1 LKLKHAFAL
10 FVLCLILF
18 AFYLPKEGFR
28 GYDSYY
34 FLNFI
39 CKSDSFEQFGQI
51 NIEPLALLVFSGLPC
66 DFVLLKLM
74 LFLLFFAGVLII
86 AFTGELINKDYGWM
100 AGAFTFL
107 SPILYRTAFKLENDA
122 FALPFMFASVFY
134 FVKFL
139 KQNKRIDFFKSIF
152 WGMIGAGFWG
162 VTLYL
167 PFGFALL
174 SVPFIAI
181 ALLTSFFF
189 GQRLLVNALPIES
202 VLESNPTGAII
213 NYVGYFFAVVGLNY
227 SILLPSIVFFGG
239 LGLLNPKLS
248 ILAIPF
254 LSLLVVEALR
264 FIPKN
269 WRTLLPWFCLALA
282 FAWGFNLYFDNPTQG
297 ELEITSFAAQQS
309 LHKNL
314 DIFNDWN
321 LGYIVA
327 WFGGKPSGWGGSQDL
342 NQLRGVYS
350 DMNDSIVITTQDLN
364 CTQMKSISHDF
375 GESGKLFAYRC

>member
-1 LKLKHAFAL
+1 MKLKHAFAL
-10 FVLCLILF
+10 FLLCLILF

-34 FLNFI
+34 FLNFV
-39 CKSDSFEQFGQI
+39 CKGDSFDQFQPI
-51 NIEPLALLVFSGLPC
+51 NMAPLSLLLFPGLPC
-66 DFVLLKLM
+66 DFVLLKLL

-86 AFTGELINKDYGWM
+86 AFTGELINKEYGWL

-122 FALPFMFASVFY
+122 FALPFIFASIFY

-139 KQNKRIDFFKSIF
+139 KQNQRIDFFKSIM
-152 WGMIGAGFWG
+152 WGMFGAGFWG
-162 VTLYL
+162 VALYL

-181 ALLTSFFF
+181 AFLSAFLFGKKLLI
-189 GQRLLVNALPIES
+189 NALPIES

-213 NYVGYFFAVVGLNY
+213 NYVGYFFAIIALNS
-227 SILLPSIVFFGG
+227 SILLPAIVFFGG
-239 LGLLNPKLS
+239 IGLLNPKLS

-254 LSLLVVEALR
+254 FSLLVVESLK

-269 WRTLLPWFCLALA
+269 WVKLLAYFTVALA
-282 FAWGFNLYFDNPTQG
+282 FAWGFNLYFDNPTQQ
-297 ELEITSFAAQQS
+297 ELEITEFAVQQS

-314 DIFNDWN
+314 DIYNDWN
-321 LGYIVA
+321 LGHIVS
-327 WFGGKPSGWGGSQDL
+327 WFGGNPSGYAGSQDL
-342 NQLRGVYS
+342 NQINGIYS
-350 DMNDSIVITTQDLN
+350 DMNNSIVLTTQDLN
-364 CTQMKSISHDF
+364 CNSMKSVSHNF
-375 GESGKLFAYRC
+375 GETGKLFTYHC

>member
-1 LKLKHAFAL
+1 MAF
-10 FVLCLILF
+10 
-18 AFYLPKEGFR
+18 
-28 GYDSYY
+28 SW
-34 FLNFI
+34 
-39 CKSDSFEQFGQI
+39 
-51 NIEPLALLVFSGLPC
+51 LPC
-66 DFVLLKLM
+66 NLFILKFV

-86 AFTGELINKDYGWM
+86 AATGELINKEYGWL
-100 AGAFTFL
+100 AGGFTFL

-139 KQNKRIDFFKSIF
+139 KQNKRIDFFKSILA
-152 WGMIGAGFWG
+152 GMIGAGFWG
-162 VTLYL
+162 AALYL

-181 ALLTSFFF
+181 AFLTAFFF
-189 GQRLLVNALPIES
+189 GKRLLINAFPVES

-213 NYVGYFFAVVGLNY
+213 NYVGYFFAVIGLNS

-254 LSLLVVEALR
+254 FSLLVIESLR
-264 FIPKN
+264 FIPEN
-269 WRTLLPWFCLALA
+269 WRKLLPYFVLALA
-282 FAWGFNLYFDNPTQG
+282 VAWSFNLYFDNPTVG
-297 ELEITSFAAQQS
+297 ELEITKFAAQQS

-314 DIFNDWN
+314 DIYNDWN

-342 NQLRGVYS
+342 NQMKGIYS
-350 DMNDSIVITTQDLN
+350 DMNNSIVITTQKLD
-364 CTQMKSISHDF
+364 CTQMKSVSHDF
-375 GESGKLFAYRC
+375 GETGKLFAYRC